1 MTTTNDRLAEIR
13 ARLDAATDGP
23 WHKDDGEFGCVTIGN
38 YGWTTPHGVNG
49 PEYDVDSPQGHAD
62 AELIAHAPADLAHL
76 LSLVDQLQ
84 GQLDEFATLQDRIP
98 DDGNGDWGLG
108 WDHGYNA
115 ALAEVRAMAAR
126 PPAQEHASGS
136 NTPDPYTGEG
146 TAPASP
152 HEPAQAAID
161 TIARV
166 LVGTDWDEEVP
177 YTDIGP
183 RETVAHLAGQIA
195 TVLAPAHYREAA
207 ASLRA
212 LGHDTAADLLEST
225 ARDLEEGDTTE

>member
-1 MTTTNDRLAEIR
+1 MTDTSDRLAEIR
-13 ARLDAATDGP
+13 ARLDAYNTRVQQQTAAKTARRPYHLPLGEAETDL
-23 WHKDDGEFGCVTIGN
+23 N
-38 YGWTTPHGVNG
+38 RN
-49 PEYDVDSPQGHAD
+49 
-62 AELIAHAPADLAHL
+62 APADLAHL